1 MCEGNVRHDIIKNEA
16 GSFAGYDSGRRR
28 TSRLMKLL
36 KYIFGYEINLIGP
49 FDEPNFE
56 YQGGPKGR
64 LR

>member
-1 MCEGNVRHDIIKNEA
+1 
-16 GSFAGYDSGRRR
+16 
-28 TSRLMKLL
+28 MKLL